1 MGTMFSDLQA
11 VVHAWQPM
19 QRVWSMTFA
28 HCTRSV
34 RDVCSSI
41 MSVGGGE
48 YIRDGRLSQY
58 LFRREMVPEVTSVA
72 RDNVRLRPSAHTD
85 GTDFIAVAPRS
96 KNSLTLLK
104 PTRYIGFGPK
114 KRPLPQTI
122 SVSVLARNLS
132 RFPKFIAARQ

>member
-1 MGTMFSDLQA
+1 MFA
-11 VVHAWQPM
+11 
-19 QRVWSMTFA
+19 R
-28 HCTRSV
+28 RS
-34 RDVCSSI
+34 CLLE
-41 MSVGGGE
+41 VGNISETEGCVSPFSAGKW
-48 YIRDGRLSQY
+48 
-58 LFRREMVPEVTSVA
+58 VPEVTSVA